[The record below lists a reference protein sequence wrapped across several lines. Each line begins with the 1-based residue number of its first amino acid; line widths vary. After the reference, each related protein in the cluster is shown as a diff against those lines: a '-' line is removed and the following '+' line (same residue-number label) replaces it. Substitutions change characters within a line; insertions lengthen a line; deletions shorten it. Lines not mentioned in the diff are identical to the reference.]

1 MSDLNEIKTI
11 LALLK
16 AYDAAVKEEIFENLV
31 LSGQLKD
38 VIDSSEN
45 KPKYS
50 LNLLDVFNVAEPL
63 ISKIIS
69 LIFKYKRGHDYVLCR
84 SFVEEFLV
92 DCGFDLEWI
101 KRPSITAE
109 TGRIDIGIEERGKYT
124 IIIENKLRGACF
136 QRNQIA
142 RYIQKKRKSGYLDD
156 SIFVVVLP
164 NCVDDSFFD
173 HINKSVWCLPKDW
186 QSPNQIRR
194 CSYKDDIS
202 CLCDFGREDVMCQD
216 CENLKHKFMKQT
228 VVLDVDFIN
237 WLEYK
242 CLPLLPLDECLLR
255 SAIVQFVDF
264 LKGVFN
270 NRLNHKLMMDIQR
283 FLREQLIDSN
293 EPLMEQWKTIAEKK
307 EEVGKL
313 MKGLDQLQTS
323 IGKEQIDEWRELLMP
338 QWGRWLKFE
347 KRKSFGINIQGV
359 WCGCWCGEG
368 EKPFWGFRWPN
379 AKEEPTQE
387 QKDMVKNILKET
399 DNPQCGKPEQGWFA
413 WCYTWHGDERCN
425 MFYETAL
432 RLGYLE

>member
-16 AYDAAVKEEIFENLV
+16 AYDTAVEEEIFENLV

-164 NCVDDSFFD
+164 NYVDDSFFD

-186 QSPNQIRR
+186 QSSNQVRK

-202 CLCDFGREDVMCQD
+202 CLCDFGEIAEICQD
-216 CENLKHKFMKQT
+216 CQNLKLKFIKQT
-228 VVLDVDFIN
+228 VVLDVGFIK
-237 WLEYK
+237 WLENK
-242 CLPLLPLDECLLR
+242 CLPLVPSDECLLR
-255 SAIVQFVDF
+255 SAIIQFVDF
-264 LKGVFN
+264 LKGIFN
-270 NRLNHKLMMDIQR
+270 NRLNHKLMMEIEK
-283 FLREQLIDSN
+283 FLREQLVDSN
-293 EPLMEQWKTIAEKK
+293 EPLMEQWKIIEEKK
-307 EEVGKL
+307 KEVKKL
-313 MKGLDQLQTS
+313 IEGLEQLQTS
-323 IGKEQIDEWRELLMP
+323 IGKEQIDGWRELLMP
-338 QWGRWLKFE
+338 KWGHWLKYE
-347 KRKSFGINIQGV
+347 KRSSFGINIQGV
-359 WCGCWCGEG
+359 WCGCWCGDG
-368 EKPFWGFRWPN
+368 EKPYWGFKRPN
-379 AKEEPTQE
+379 SKEEPTE
-387 QKDMVKNILKET
+387 KQKEMVKKILEGVG
-399 DNPQCGKPEQGWFA
+399 NPQYNTDGVWFA
-413 WCYTWHGDERCN
+413 WCNTWRGDERCDK
-425 MFYETAL
+425 FYETAL
-432 RLGYLE
+432 KLGYLK